1 MFAIVAPIDLC
12 TAGYAA
18 GVPPVSATTQR
29 QVFAAYGIP
38 KSRQAGYVLDHLVP
52 IALGGSNDRAN
63 LWPEPIAKPPAAR
76 QKDQLE
82 TLLHQR
88 VCNGAIQLDR
98 AQVAIAQNWL
108 AEYHRAR
115 LG

>member
-1 MFAIVAPIDLC
+1 M
-12 TAGYAA
+12 
-18 GVPPVSATTQR
+18 
-29 QVFAAYGIP
+29 
-38 KSRQAGYVLDHLVP
+38 LDHLVP
-52 IALGGSNDRAN
+52 IALGGSNDRTN
-63 LWPEPIAKPPAAR
+63 LWPEPLAKPPAAH
-76 QKDQLE
+76 QKDRLE
-82 TLLHQR
+82 TVLHQR